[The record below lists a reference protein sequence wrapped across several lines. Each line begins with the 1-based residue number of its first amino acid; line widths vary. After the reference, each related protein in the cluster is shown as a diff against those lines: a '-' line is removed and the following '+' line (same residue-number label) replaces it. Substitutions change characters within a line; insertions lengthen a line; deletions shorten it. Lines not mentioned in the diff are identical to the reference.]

1 MGYSFTVLIF
11 KMNKK
16 LIDSLISESEKKLN
30 NIEYISVDFGSER
43 GMDQKNTVI
52 EVNSFLLS
60 NNFKLYK
67 FSNHRTVGLYKKDSL
82 E

>member
-1 MGYSFTVLIF
+1 
-11 KMNKK
+11 
-16 LIDSLISESEKKLN
+16 
-30 NIEYISVDFGSER
+30 
-43 GMDQKNTVI
+43 MDQKNTVI

-67 FSNHRTVGLYKKDSL
+67 FSNHRTVGLYKKDAL